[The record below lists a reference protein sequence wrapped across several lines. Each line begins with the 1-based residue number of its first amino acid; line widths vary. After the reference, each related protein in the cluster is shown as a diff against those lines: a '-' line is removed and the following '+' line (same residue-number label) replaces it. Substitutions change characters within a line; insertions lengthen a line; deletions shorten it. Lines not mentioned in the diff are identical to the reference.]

1 MEMREVKSG
10 WENIWGFYTHIQWVY
25 FFMSANFRMCTPRR
39 FSAAQ
44 QPCRRVCLLVWC
56 HMATWTFMTHA
67 DPSSNNSSLT
77 LVSSAEDSRSPELGW
92 SRKVMQPQSVEAHTV
107 TGTETHGLRCRSGVK
122 THHTHIWWNLV
133 VRPPDWHDRNV
144 YFSLKTF
151 NALMQSNMQH

>member
-1 MEMREVKSG
+1 MRKHLGLLYPYPTV
-10 WENIWGFYTHIQWVY
+10 F
-25 FFMSANFRMCTPRR
+25 FFMSANFSNVHAQAIFRRTAALQTGVSAGVMSHGHMDIHDPRG
-39 FSAAQ
+39 S
-44 QPCRRVCLLVWC
+44 VK
-56 HMATWTFMTHA
+56 H
-67 DPSSNNSSLT
+67 NSSLT
-77 LVSSAEDSRSPELGW
+77 LVSSAEGSRSPELGW

-107 TGTETHGLRCRSGVK
+107 TGTETYGLRCRSGAK